1 MTSERECYVFVTLPG
16 QAEFVVAGRFR
27 LSVTPDGP
35 PLGRFVYGSSYLS
48 RPDAVELDPVQ
59 LRLTDRVYKTTH
71 LNGSFGAIRDST
83 PDSWGRQLIEE
94 RSGGTRMEEFD
105 WLMSGFDDR
114 AGALAFAPGL
124 QPPHP
129 RHHFSSI
136 RNLAKLQAA
145 ADAVLVGEEH
155 GRTGSVGPRSHK
167 FPLEA
172 TSLGGD
178 GPKAVVQDRHTL
190 WIAKFAR
197 RDDRWNNPRVEHAM
211 LRLARQCGL
220 NAAASRI
227 KRAADRD
234 VLLVRRFDREWT
246 SRGYTRSRM
255 VSALTL
261 LGADNSPAD
270 KQRWSYL
277 ALADEIRRASSHP
290 RQDLHELFG
299 RICFNAAI
307 SNLDDHP
314 RNHSIVANDRRWR
327 LSPAYDLTPMPVT
340 DPTRRDLPMICGPA
354 GRWANREN
362 LLGSAGRFLLN
373 RAGAE
378 AVFDRVVA
386 TIRSSWQDVMRDSGV
401 SQCDCDLIRPAIL
414 YDGLFAEG

>member
-1 MTSERECYVFVTLPG
+1 MTSERECYVFVALPG
-16 QAEFVVAGRFR
+16 QTEFVVAGRFR
-27 LSVTPDGP
+27 LSVTPDGT

-48 RPDAVELDPVQ
+48 RPDAVALDPVQ
-59 LRLTDRVYKTTH
+59 LRRTDRIYETTRP
-71 LNGSFGAIRDST
+71 NGFFGAIRDAM
-83 PDSWGRQLIEE
+83 PDRWGRRLIKE
-94 RSGGTRMEEFD
+94 RTGPAQTEEFD
-105 WLMSGFDDR
+105 YLVRGPDDR
-114 AGALAFAPGL
+114 AGALAFAPGRR
-124 QPPHP
+124 PPHP
-129 RHHFSSI
+129 RLGVGPV
-136 RNLAKLQAA
+136 RNLGALQEAG
-145 ADAVLVGEEH
+145 DAVLAGH
-155 GRTGSVGPRSHK
+155 LADPGSVAAKAHRLLLQG
-167 FPLEA
+167 

-178 GPKAVVQDRHTL
+178 RPKAVVQEGRIQ

-197 RDDRWNNPRVEHAM
+197 PDDRWNHPRVEHAM
-211 LRLARQCGL
+211 LRLARECGL
-220 NAAASRI
+220 HTAASRV
-227 KRAADRD
+227 KRAGGRD

-246 SRGYTRSRM
+246 GSGYTRSRM
-255 VSALTL
+255 VSGLTL
-261 LGADNSPAD
+261 LRTGDVPAD
-270 KQRWSYL
+270 KRRWSYL
-277 ALADEIRRASSHP
+277 TFADEIRRASSQP
-290 RQDLHELFG
+290 RQNLHELFG

-378 AVFDRVVA
+378 AIFDRVVA